1 MRLEIEYGG
10 EYGSPKKRCLATDY
24 LVGVLSD
31 DGVRVAWPG
40 GTRKALEAVQILRA
54 ALEQWADQEGLRKK
68 AERECDDLRSQLELN
83 KSAYKLLEECDDKLN
98 RKLEYER
105 SRADGNFH
113 SYERIKDKYSGS
125 VNVVK
130 ELKRRLE
137 GVLETEKAWE
147 NRFLSLVGD
156 RTPEGAGNAVITLK
170 GRLEAHHKSM
180 AVDATEECPCCH
192 VLKWAES

>member
-1 MRLEIEYGG
+1 MTYTVTVLLESLTRAIERLHAYSLDRDANVG
-10 EYGSPKKRCLATDY
+10 EKKIA
-24 LVGVLSD
+24 
-31 DGVRVAWPG
+31 
-40 GTRKALEAVQILRA
+40 AVCCYETKDRLRA
-54 ALEQWADQEGLRKK
+54 AVEKMEKEIEHANKSASAWLKLQHA
-68 AERECDDLRSQLELN
+68 AEHERDDLRSQLELN

-137 GVLETEKAWE
+137 GAHAKNCECYISGLTENPHIDPRCLALRKGET
-147 NRFLSLVGD
+147 
-156 RTPEGAGNAVITLK
+156 
-170 GRLEAHHKSM
+170 
-180 AVDATEECPCCH
+180 
-192 VLKWAES
+192 

>member
-1 MRLEIEYGG
+1 MKPETPTKAELELTIRGLEGQVA
-10 EYGSPKKRCLATDY
+10 SDKATVKKMEKMHA
-24 LVGVLSD
+24 
-31 DGVRVAWPG
+31 
-40 GTRKALEAVQILRA
+40 E
-54 ALEQWADQEGLRKK
+54 ALEQWSEQEGLRKK
-68 AERECDDLRSQLELN
+68 AECERDELRKKVRQHHKCACRECIEMMSNINELN
-83 KSAYKLLEECDDKLN
+83 
-98 RKLEYER
+98 
-105 SRADGNFH
+105 
-113 SYERIKDKYSGS
+113 
-125 VNVVK
+125 
-130 ELKRRLE
+130 RRLE